1 MLLPQ
6 YTETI
11 LEQMSGL
18 LSLNTSHGANNG
30 QTWLTNE
37 EQMFLY
43 EVASQL
49 IVNSELT
56 AEVGT
61 CIC

>member
-18 LSLNTSHGANNG
+18 LSLNTPHGANNG